1 MPSVDFSDMESGQ
14 SEIRN
19 KILVP
24 VFKRLGIIEQW
35 GNGLKLIATEL
46 QSYPEI
52 ELSWKEP
59 GIAFRITFT
68 NKNYKQQQEF
78 EKELNTI
85 IHQVGTRLA
94 LSRHQVGTRL
104 APGWHQV
111 KQILEFC
118 KEPQPVQKVMELT
131 NWKDRTKFRNKYI
144 KLFMEFELL
153 GMMIPDKPQSSRQ
166 KYQTTQKGNTFLKLL
181 GK

>member
-104 APGWHQV
+104 APSKTNIG
-111 KQILEFC
+111 IL
-118 KEPQPVQKVMELT
+118 
-131 NWKDRTKFRNKYI
+131 
-144 KLFMEFELL
+144 
-153 GMMIPDKPQSSRQ
+153 
-166 KYQTTQKGNTFLKLL
+166 
-181 GK
+181 